1 MWTPVRQDQ
10 FKVSPKGITHT
21 PTGTTYIPHPGA
33 PHSGTMNLGPP
44 GNVANGEGYRPGEVQ
59 AMMEL
64 LWADYVA
71 ANPRLFEVHDQTRAR
86 RDPDVARQTWRV
98 YYGDVLVSS
107 MAQDVSC
114 PVHVG
119 SERQTVNETFR
130 LRTSTGRNSRYSR
143 FPC

>member
-33 PHSGTMNLGPP
+33 PHSGTMNLGQL
-44 GNVANGEGYRPGEVQ
+44 GNVPNDEGYRPHEVQ

-71 ANPRLFEVHDQTRAR
+71 ANPRLFEVHD
-86 RDPDVARQTWRV
+86 
-98 YYGDVLVSS
+98 
-107 MAQDVSC
+107 
-114 PVHVG
+114 
-119 SERQTVNETFR
+119 
-130 LRTSTGRNSRYSR
+130 
-143 FPC
+143 